1 MKTLLAL
8 VAGAAMALA
17 ANGAS
22 AQTLKAVKDRGTLN
36 CGVSRGLPGF
46 STPDASGAWTGFDV
60 DYCRAIAAA
69 VLNDP
74 GKVTFV
80 PLSAD
85 DRFAALQKGQIDV
98 LSRNSTWTVE
108 REAKLGLLFTAIN
121 YYDGQGFLVPT
132 SRNIVSAL
140 EMDGSKVCVQSGTT
154 AVGYTE
160 DFFRANNMKL
170 ELVTLQ
176 SSDEL
181 VKAYEDGRCNTLTTD
196 VSQLYALRLL
206 MKKPNDHIVVPDV
219 ISKEPLAIAVRQG
232 DDQWFNIVKWVHF
245 GLVNADELG
254 VTRSKLDAALK
265 SQNPDVKRLVG
276 VDSDYGEQLGL
287 TRDFVVRM
295 VKAVG
300 NYGEIYERNV
310 GVGSKLGIPRGL
322 NEIWSRGGIQYAPPY
337 R

>member
-1 MKTLLAL
+1 MKTFLAL

-22 AQTLKAVKDRGTLN
+22 AQTLKTVKDRGTLN
-36 CGVSRGLPGF
+36 CGVSRGLVGF
-46 STPDASGAWTGFDV
+46 SAPDANGVWSGFDV

-74 GKVTFV
+74 NKVTFV

-85 DRFAALQKGQIDV
+85 DRFPALQKGQVDV

-108 REAKLGLLFTAIN
+108 REAKLGLLFTGIN
-121 YYDGQGFLVPT
+121 YYDGQGFLIPT
-132 SRNIVSAL
+132 SRNILSAL

-160 DFFRANNMKL
+160 DFFRTNNMKL
-170 ELVTLQ
+170 ELVTVPGT
-176 SSDEL
+176 DEM
-181 VKAYEDGRCNTLTTD
+181 VKAYEDGRCDTLTTD
-196 VSQLYALRLL
+196 VSQLYALRLM
-206 MKKPNDHIVVPDV
+206 MKKPTEHIVVPDV
-219 ISKEPLAIAVRQG
+219 ISKEPLGPAVRQG
-232 DDQWFNIVKWVHF
+232 DDQWFNVVKWVHF
-245 GLVNADELG
+245 GLLNADELG
-254 VTRSKLDAALK
+254 VTRAKVDAALTSK
-265 SQNPDVKRLVG
+265 NPDVRRLVG
-276 VDSDYGEQLGL
+276 TDSDYGEQLGL
-287 TRDFVVRM
+287 TRDFVARM

-310 GVGSKLGIPRGL
+310 GTGSKLAIPRGL